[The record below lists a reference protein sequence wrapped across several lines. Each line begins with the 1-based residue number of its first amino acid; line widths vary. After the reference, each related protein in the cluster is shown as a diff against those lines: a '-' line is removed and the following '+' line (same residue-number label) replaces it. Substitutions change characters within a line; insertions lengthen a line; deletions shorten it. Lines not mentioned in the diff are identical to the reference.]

1 MWASPMCPALP
12 TEVPGPCQ
20 VSVRAIPPFLRVTPP
35 TCGRPWH
42 SCKKRRHITN
52 VLCTPEG
59 NSVAKDASSGTF
71 AKALSPY
78 WLAQVAGW
86 CAGQG

>member
-35 TCGRPWH
+35 PPKKWGVHKVGSLECWVKNRGALFYISGR
-42 SCKKRRHITN
+42 RREN
-52 VLCTPEG
+52 AAEG
-59 NSVAKDASSGTF
+59 GGRAAGGGVAA
-71 AKALSPY
+71 
-78 WLAQVAGW
+78 AG
-86 CAGQG
+86 GSEL